1 MKKLAASVRNDDNS
15 ISSLQED
22 ESNKLRVSCTTHCTH
37 ILVYICM
44 SCLCHVCMCMWS
56 MQEIEAFEAAIDE
69 LREKRMSIKKKL
81 DDQVIYHT
89 YFVLYTHAH
98 Y

>member
-1 MKKLAASVRNDDNS
+1 
-15 ISSLQED
+15 
-22 ESNKLRVSCTTHCTH
+22 
-37 ILVYICM
+37 
-44 SCLCHVCMCMWS
+44 MCMWS

-81 DDQVIYHT
+81 DDQVNILASINIYI
-89 YFVLYTHAH
+89 VLHVSIRTH